1 MLTRRDWL
9 RRVGI
14 ATACGLIKPSLWA
27 QGAPL
32 ADVAMQLGWIWNVEY
47 AGELVGLAKGYYQ
60 AEGLN
65 LNIRP
70 GGPQLDVMVMLMTRK
85 AMVSISDVMTSG
97 QAVNHGAKVKIVGS
111 TFQRNPFAIISLP
124 GKPIH
129 TPQDLVGKKI
139 GVPTNQVWALKSLC
153 VANNIQLQSVNIVPV
168 GYDPAPLVNQQVDG
182 YLAFLTNEPIQLAH
196 VGIATVT
203 MAFADFGLAEFS
215 DTVTVRE
222 DALEDPAQRAMLK
235 KIVRGTIRGWQDA
248 IAQPEAAA
256 KLMMDRNG
264 AQYSLNEDVQM
275 KALKAEI
282 PLISTPESQKNGLL
296 SMSEETIAANIET
309 FGRVGVTIRRSL
321 FDTTLIQEI
330 MGGHATL

>member
-1 MLTRRDWL
+1 
-9 RRVGI
+9 
-14 ATACGLIKPSLWA
+14 
-27 QGAPL
+27 
-32 ADVAMQLGWIWNVEY
+32 
-47 AGELVGLAKGYYQ
+47 
-60 AEGLN
+60 
-65 LNIRP
+65 
-70 GGPQLDVMVMLMTRK
+70 MLMTRK

-129 TPQDLVGKKI
+129 TPQDLIGKRI

-153 VANNIQLQSVNIVPV
+153 IANHIPVQGVTIVPV

-182 YLAFLTNEPIQLAH
+182 FLAFVTNEPIQLAH
-196 VGIATVT
+196 MGTPTVA
-203 MAFADFGLAEFS
+203 MVFADFGLSEFS

-222 DALEDPAQRAMLK
+222 DALEDPAQRAVLK
-235 KIVRGTIRGWQDA
+235 KMVRGTIRGWQDA
-248 IAQPEAAA
+248 LAQPEDTA
-256 KLMMDRNG
+256 KVMMARNG
-264 AQYSLNEDVQM
+264 AQYALNEDVQL
-275 KALKAEI
+275 KTLKAET
-282 PLISTPESQKNGLL
+282 PFISTPESQKSGLL
-296 SMSEETIAANIET
+296 SMSEETIAANIEA